1 MRGAGVGSALDVGV
15 MAAYCCA
22 FARLVEAERQI
33 REAGLTRNDRD
44 GDHRRHPLVMVA
56 RAAGQDVARLA
67 AELGLSPAARL
78 RVSYDAQAQ
87 ADPWDALL
95 EEVANGRNR

>member
-1 MRGAGVGSALDVGV
+1 
-15 MAAYCCA
+15 
-22 FARLVEAERQI
+22 
-33 REAGLTRNDRD
+33 
-44 GDHRRHPLVMVA
+44 MVA

-95 EEVANGRNR
+95 EEVASERNR